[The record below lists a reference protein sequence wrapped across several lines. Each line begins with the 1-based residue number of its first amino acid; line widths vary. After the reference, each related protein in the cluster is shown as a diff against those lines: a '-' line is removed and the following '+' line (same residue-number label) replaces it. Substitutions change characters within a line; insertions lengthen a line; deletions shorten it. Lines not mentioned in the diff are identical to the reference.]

1 MKKSLTEVLNAL
13 EDLRCKTKQSALV
26 LCREGKIPA
35 VQKEGRWY
43 MDSSY
48 IDAAVE
54 WRKKHITLEE
64 IKAGCV
70 DYMGLSE
77 EERKNCDRNIR
88 RRLENVVGDVQ
99 IAQEGLLFSGTLYP
113 SERAEEICGIVETCV
128 EEHKLRQTL
137 VPAAEAAG
145 EMGLSVYQLKQAV
158 RAGQVAGVR
167 VDDDLYLKPEV
178 VDGYRERRG
187 KLIGVYDWLKAEL
200 PRMGIETVWDIEN
213 RTDRLLLNNM
223 LRQSAVGTLLV
234 SWEQA
239 GQRGDRR
246 NSLYFPRVFQ
256 DQVQEIVVTYLKNF
270 GFKEELYE
278 LRRKAPYWQAHP
290 KTMEALDRFGKT
302 KIPQKMASLY
312 EVFVEVQP
320 PEIMDCNDADIDRLV
335 EYAAARTVTHRQ
347 YLSMFLSFVQ
357 RNYNCSYTQQ
367 VLIDYQKKNS
377 DVVIDT
383 SPYDLEKYFLM
394 AYMAFNDEHIK
405 EEEIVEK
412 ALEDPRSAYCWL
424 YTIWHYVAAWRA
436 LDIRRI
442 PVVSLP
448 WSREEITDCIKKGVW
463 TKLADEASLILEH
476 TINHVHARAHKTHK
490 RDTGRFLTV
499 VFPESLREIIGL
511 AYLIVYCHSSGD
523 TICSFKLTSADF
535 GYLFGD
541 SYTKIFG
548 SSKFGNRRANKN
560 FLDNICEIVE
570 QESGIENRVLGYMVA
585 SYARAHSISE
595 DGLSAVTAKYL
606 GIKMDGMTK
615 DEIMMALFDS
625 GTCSF
630 IPYMLLQIMSK
641 DGKFGELRVA
651 DQSRIIKEAGVSAYH
666 AEMVSR
672 ALTSS
677 YAASK
682 TAVDQVLQ
690 GYSEQNRARIAEKI
704 LKTVVSRRAVTT
716 NVSTQCLLLAAGKA
730 CPFQRCTLGCRFGM
744 HERGGLI
751 YAIEFIREQYK
762 GLEQAETEGERRKIR
777 GLLEDCY
784 IPSAVMMLTIC
795 KEQLHMDIA
804 EYRNALL
811 GLMSQEGEKHVVCNE
826 EREGAPRQ
834 NALDVRGCRAC

>member
-1 MKKSLTEVLNAL
+1 MEKTLTEVINAL
-13 EDLRCKTKQSALV
+13 EGLGCKTKQSALV
-26 LCREGKIPA
+26 LCREGQIPA
-35 VQKEGRWY
+35 EQREGRWY

-54 WRKKHITLEE
+54 WREKHITLEE

-70 DYMGLSE
+70 DYMGLTD
-77 EERKNCDRNIR
+77 EERRNCDRNIR

-113 SERAEEICGIVETCV
+113 SDRAEEIRGIVETCV
-128 EEHKLRQTL
+128 QEHKLRQTL
-137 VPAAEAAG
+137 VPAADAAKK
-145 EMGLSVYQLKQAV
+145 MGMSVYKLKQAV
-158 RAGQVAGVR
+158 KAGTLVGVR
-167 VDDDLYLKPEV
+167 VDDDLYLEPDV
-178 VDGYRERRG
+178 VDGYRKRRG
-187 KLIGVYDWLKAEL
+187 ELIGVYDWLEAEL
-200 PRMGIETVWDIEN
+200 PEMGIETVWDIEN
-213 RTDRLLLNNM
+213 RTDRALLNNM
-223 LRQSAVGTLLV
+223 LRQSASGPLLV

-239 GQRGDRR
+239 GQHGDRR
-246 NSLYFPRVFQ
+246 NSLYFPREIQ
-256 DQVQEIVVTYLKNF
+256 DQVQEVVVTYLKNF

-290 KTMEALDRFGKT
+290 KTMEALDKFGNT

-312 EVFVEVQP
+312 EVFIEVQP
-320 PEIMDCNDADIDRLV
+320 PEIMDCTDEDIDKLV
-335 EYAAARTVTHRQ
+335 EYATTRAATHRQ

-367 VLIDYQKKNS
+367 VLIDYQKNNS

-436 LDIRRI
+436 SDIRRI

-448 WSREEITDCIKKGVW
+448 WSREEITDLIKKGVW
-463 TKLADEASLILEH
+463 EKMADEASLILEH
-476 TINHVHARAHKTHK
+476 SINHTHARAHKTHEK
-490 RDTGRFLTV
+490 DTGRFLTV

-511 AYLIVYCHSSGD
+511 AYLIVYCHSSGE
-523 TICSFKLTSADF
+523 TICSFKLTSSDF

-541 SYTKIFG
+541 NYTKIFG
-548 SSKFGNRRANKN
+548 SSKFGNRRANKS
-560 FLDNICEIVE
+560 FLDDICEIVE
-570 QESGIENRVLGYMVA
+570 QDSGTENKVLGYMVA

-630 IPYMLLQIMSK
+630 IPYMLLEIMSK
-641 DGKFGELRVA
+641 DRKFGELRVA
-651 DQSRIIKEAGVSAYH
+651 DQSRIIKKSGMTAYH

-672 ALTSS
+672 ALAKS
-677 YAASK
+677 YAMSK
-682 TAVDQVLQ
+682 AAMDQVLS
-690 GYSEQNRARIAEKI
+690 GYSNQNRSKMAEKI
-704 LKTVVSRRAVTT
+704 LKAIVARHAVTP
-716 NVSTQCLLLAAGKA
+716 VVGTQCLLLAAGKS
-730 CPFQRCTLGCRFGM
+730 CPFQKCTLGCRFGM

-751 YAIEFIREQYK
+751 YAIEFIRGQYEELK
-762 GLEQAETEGERRKIR
+762 RAETEGERRKIQ

-784 IPSAVMMLTIC
+784 IPAVVMMLTIC

-804 EYRNALL
+804 EYRNSLL
-811 GLMSQEGEKHVVCNE
+811 GLMSQEGERNVVCNE
-826 EREGAPRQ
+826 EGKRAPRQ
-834 NALDVRGCRAC
+834 NALDVH